1 MITLRQVDSTS
12 FYFIFHPYNH
22 FSQSSWKTTVILF
35 PIIVLFFFPLPRGI
49 GPKVKQERGEERH
62 GMSKIWVKVNIHQ

>member
-1 MITLRQVDSTS
+1 MITLGQVDSTS
-12 FYFIFHPYNH
+12 FYFFIFHPYNH

-35 PIIVLFFFPLPRGI
+35 PIIVFFFSLPRGI